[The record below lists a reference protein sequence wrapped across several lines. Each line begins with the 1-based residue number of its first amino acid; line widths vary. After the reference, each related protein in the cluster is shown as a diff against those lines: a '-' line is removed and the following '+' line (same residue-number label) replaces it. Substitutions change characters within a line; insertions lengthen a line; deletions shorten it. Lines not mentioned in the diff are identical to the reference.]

1 MPNVPT
7 NIQNISLT
15 IDGNTVVPKTDITN
29 ISCESLLPDVYTEKT
44 FGDPILTLSSQDSIQ
59 VSVTIGGNT
68 KGHDILTELHKEAT
82 SSAGAQYH
90 TLSLFN
96 GAKTTIFYEDALLRE
111 VTPNIDRDGTMTTT
125 FSFVARKAK
134 V

>member
-15 IDGNTVVPKTDITN
+15 IDGNTVIPKSDITN
-29 ISCESLLPDVYTEKT
+29 IACESLLPDVNTEKT
-44 FGDPILTLSSQDSIQ
+44 FGDPIMTVSSPDTIP
-59 VSVTIGGNT
+59 VSVTVGGNT
-68 KGHDILTELHKEAT
+68 KGHDILTVIYKENL
-82 SSAGAQYH
+82 SSAGPQYH

-96 GAKTTIFYEDALLRE
+96 GAKTTILYEDALLRE